1 MKKILAAAIT
11 LFIAA
16 PAIANSTSINH
27 CEAYTHNE
35 RYASAIKSISTEL
48 NLSTADLCSNKNLLS
63 IYATP
68 SRIVTPQGEVIP
80 HTRVELVFAYT
91 VCQYMVNGTNK
102 EITSEKCY
110 SAH

>member
-1 MKKILAAAIT
+1 MKQILAMAVT
-11 LFIAA
+11 FYLAA
-16 PAIANSTSINH
+16 PAIANDTTINH
-27 CEAYTHNE
+27 CAPYNHND
-35 RYASAIKSISTEL
+35 RYASAIKSISNKL
-48 NLSTADLCSNKNLLS
+48 NLSTLELCSNRNLLS

-91 VCQYMVNGTNK
+91 VCQYMVNDTNK